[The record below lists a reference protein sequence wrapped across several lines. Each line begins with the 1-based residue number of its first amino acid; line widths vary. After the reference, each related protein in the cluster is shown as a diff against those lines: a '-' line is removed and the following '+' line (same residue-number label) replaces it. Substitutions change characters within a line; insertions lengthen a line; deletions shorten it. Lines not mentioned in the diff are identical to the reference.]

1 MGTSV
6 CSGNRVGTK
15 DSHKENKFSSVR
27 KNAVGIKDANI
38 IILILEEIFKQPGFI
53 QCSWYLEDVG
63 KPVHYL
69 FQSL

>member
-6 CSGNRVGTK
+6 CSGNKVGTK
-15 DSHKENKFSSVR
+15 DSNKENKFSSVR

-38 IILILEEIFKQPGFI
+38 ILLILEEIFKQPIFI
-53 QCSWYLEDVG
+53 QCFWYLEDVG
-63 KPVHYL
+63 KPSHYL